1 MFQALRSSVL
11 CFGRAR
17 SGGPPGLALLVLLAF
32 VVLVPAHAYAQANRP
47 PQTDPNNPAFDIAR
61 AIAAYG
67 FAPEQVGYHV
77 IDTATGAILAS
88 RNPDSAMIPASVAKV
103 PTTIAALD
111 ILGGDYRFRTDVL
124 AGGPLVGGV
133 VQGDLYLRA
142 GGDPFL
148 TTDDLAELAER
159 LHAAGVLGAT
169 GRFVYDATLYPA
181 VSEIDPHQPE
191 TAAYNT
197 GVSAFALNFNVV
209 NVHWSRAGGTL
220 AAAATTNTD
229 TRRVAASTIRFGPVP
244 AGLPWSQF
252 FTAADD
258 AAGEAWQLAPALPP
272 EGEDWLPV
280 RQPAPLAAA
289 VFASLAREAGIA
301 LAAPESGMAPAGAVV
316 LASHQSRPLS
326 EIVRGVLRFSN
337 NLSAEMVGL
346 AAMRALA
353 GQPLEI
359 AQSGRLMGFWLSERF
374 PGIDWQ
380 GFLLDNHS
388 GLSTASRVTSRQLV
402 DLLVSIDGQ
411 RFGDGEYVDLL
422 RMVPWVGE
430 LNEERRTAGL
440 PPVSIRAKSGTMNYA
455 VGLAGLLEPGDG
467 RRLAFAIF
475 VNDQG
480 ARAAL
485 DAAADDAAREV
496 NGQTRAW
503 LNQARLLERDLLTH
517 WALAL

>member
-1 MFQALRSSVL
+1 
-11 CFGRAR
+11 
-17 SGGPPGLALLVLLAF
+17 
-32 VVLVPAHAYAQANRP
+32 
-47 PQTDPNNPAFDIAR
+47 
-61 AIAAYG
+61 
-67 FAPEQVGYHV
+67 
-77 IDTATGAILAS
+77 
-88 RNPDSAMIPASVAKV
+88 
-103 PTTIAALD
+103 
-111 ILGGDYRFRTDVL
+111 
-124 AGGPLVGGV
+124 
-133 VQGDLYLRA
+133 
-142 GGDPFL
+142 
-148 TTDDLAELAER
+148 
-159 LHAAGVLGAT
+159 
-169 GRFVYDATLYPA
+169 FVYDATLYPG
-181 VSEIDPHQPE
+181 VPEIDPRQPE

-197 GVSAFALNFNVV
+197 GVSAFAINFNII

-220 AAAATTNTD
+220 AAQATTNTD

-244 AGLPWSQF
+244 PGLPWSHF

-280 RQPAPLAAA
+280 RQPAPLTAA
-289 VFASLAREAGIA
+289 VFAALAREEGLT
-301 LAAPESGMAPAGAVV
+301 LAAPESGVTPAGAVV
-316 LASHQSRPLS
+316 LATHQSRPLT
-326 EIVRGVLRFSN
+326 EIVRGVLRYSN

-353 GQPLEI
+353 GQPVEI
-359 AQSGRLMGFWLSERF
+359 AQSGQLMGFWLSERF

-380 GFLLDNHS
+380 GFQMDNHS
-388 GLSTASRVTSRQLV
+388 GLSTASRVTSRQV
-402 DLLVSIDGQ
+402 ADLLAATNGQ

-430 LNEERRTAGL
+430 LNEERRADGL

-455 VGLAGLLEPGDG
+455 VGLAGMLEPGDG
-467 RRLAFAIF
+467 RRFAFAIF

-485 DAAADDAAREV
+485 DAAVDDAAREV